1 MDLRPSGRSIIAAPF
16 FYILLCVASPASAII
31 TAAPATSIEALA
43 EDDYWHT
50 LLHYKQT
57 IFSQKSTVD
66 DPTFFLSSE
75 GQTNPAAELEATI
88 AAFSTG
94 DPTDEAHPINRFPAR
109 LDWLQ
114 HNLTPEQTAQF
125 VAARS
130 STFEATWNAIEPSAA
145 SVIFPAQYMNN
156 PASLFGHT
164 LINIEG
170 KRNEKLLAYSINYSA
185 ITEESNGLIFAV
197 KGIFGSY
204 QGRFSIDPYYQK
216 VQQYSDLSM
225 RDIWEYNLNLNQ
237 DEVRN
242 LMLHLWELKDAYSY
256 YYFFKEN
263 CSYNLLFLLDAAR
276 PGSAMVDQFKHWVI
290 PVDTIK
296 EVRKNNFIA
305 SEHYRPSR
313 STTIKRIA
321 STLPKELQ
329 ERSIAAAESDAAS
342 IELTESLDCR
352 EDKIRTL
359 DLSAELL
366 QMNQAD
372 GKIDQ
377 KTYADRFLT
386 ILKQRAPL
394 GKVDDDFYPHTTPP
408 PPHIGHDSSRITTGF
423 GSYDSKDFVSISLRP
438 AYHDLMDPS
447 EGYTLG
453 SAIEFLSGEFYY
465 YTDEQKLEVRQLDA
479 ISIQSLSPIDTF
491 FKSKSW
497 KLNTGLTTIKEEDSD
512 DRHTAIYFDAGV
524 GVSVSL
530 FDNSIGYALVEPA
543 IYLNKSL
550 ASNHMAGGGGAV
562 GLLSEWTP
570 KWRSQFELRQRYYFL
585 GEDND
590 LTEFTAKAAY
600 TLGEHTALQVSFGRS
615 HEFEQTWNEFR
626 CSLQFFF

>member
-1 MDLRPSGRSIIAAPF
+1 MDLQSSGRSRIAAPF
-16 FYILLCVASPASAII
+16 FCILLCMTSSLATIC
-31 TAAPATSIEALA
+31 TAAPANSIGALA

-50 LLHYKQT
+50 LLHYKRT
-57 IFSQKSTVD
+57 IFSQKSTID
-66 DPTFFLSSE
+66 DPKFFLSPE
-75 GQTNPAAELEATI
+75 GATNPTAELEATV

-94 DPTDEAHPINRFPAR
+94 DPSDEAHPINRFPAR
-109 LDWLQ
+109 LNWLQ
-114 HNLTPEQTAQF
+114 KNLAPEHTARF
-125 VAARS
+125 VAAQS
-130 STFEATWNAIEPSAA
+130 STFEEVWDAMEPTAA
-145 SVIFPAQYMNN
+145 SVIFPTQYMNN

-170 KRNEKLLAYSINYSA
+170 KRNEKILAYSINYSA

-197 KGIFGSY
+197 KGIFGY
-204 QGRFSIDPYYQK
+204 YPGRFSIDPYYQK

-242 LMLHLWELKDAYSY
+242 LILHLWELKDAYSNY
-256 YYFFKEN
+256 FFFKEN

-276 PGSAMVDQFKHWVI
+276 PASNMVDQFKHWVI

-329 ERSIAAAESDAAS
+329 ERSVEATKSDAAS
-342 IELTESLDCR
+342 IELTKSLDNR
-352 EDKIRTL
+352 EDKIRSL

-366 QMNQAD
+366 QMYHAD

-394 GKVDDDFYPHTTPP
+394 GKVDDDFYPNTTPP
-408 PPHIGHDSSRITTGF
+408 PPHMGHDSSRITTGF
-423 GSYDSKDFVSISLRP
+423 GSYDSRDFISFSLRP

-447 EGYTLG
+447 AGYTLG

-497 KLNTGLTTIKEEDSD
+497 TLNTGLTTIKEKDSH

-530 FDNSIGYALVEPA
+530 FDNSIGYALIEPA

-550 ASNHMAGGGGAV
+550 ASNHMAGGGGVV
-562 GLLSEWTP
+562 GLLSKWTP
-570 KWRSQFELRQRYYFL
+570 KWRSQFEIRQRYYFL
-585 GEDND
+585 GEDNN
-590 LTEFTAKAAY
+590 LTEFKAKAAY
-600 TLGEHTALQVSFGRS
+600 SLGDTTALQVSFSRS
-615 HEFEQTWNEFR
+615 HEFEQTWNELR
-626 CSLQFFF
+626 CSFQLFF

>member
-1 MDLRPSGRSIIAAPF
+1 MSLLPSGRSIIAAPF
-16 FYILLCVASPASAII
+16 FFILICLSANSSAASAS
-31 TAAPATSIEALA
+31 ATTKALA
-43 EDDYWHT
+43 EDAYWHT

-57 IFSQKSTVD
+57 LFSQRSTVD
-66 DPTFFLSSE
+66 DPAFFLSPE
-75 GQTNPAAELEATI
+75 GQTNPTAELEATI

-94 DPTDEAHPINRFPAR
+94 DPSDEAHPINRFPAR
-109 LDWLQ
+109 LNWLQ
-114 HNLTPEQTAQF
+114 KNLTPEHTAQF
-125 VAARS
+125 IATES
-130 STFEATWNAIEPSAA
+130 TTFEATWEAIGPRAA

-185 ITEESNGLIFAV
+185 ITQEKNGLVFAV
-197 KGIFGSY
+197 KGIFGAY

-237 DEVRN
+237 KEVRN
-242 LMLHLWELKDAYSY
+242 LMLHLWELKDSYSY

-276 PGSAMVDQFKHWVI
+276 PGSAMVGQFKHWVI

-329 ERSIAAAESDAAS
+329 QRSMAAAESDATS
-342 IELTESLDCR
+342 IALTDSLDNR

-366 QMNQAD
+366 QMNHAD

-423 GSYDSKDFVSISLRP
+423 GSYDSQDFVSLSLRP

-447 EGYTLG
+447 AGYTLG
-453 SAIEFLSGEFYY
+453 SAIEFLSGELYY

-497 KLNTGLTTIKEEDSD
+497 KLNTGLTTIKEEDSK

-530 FDNSIGYALVEPA
+530 FEHSIGYALVEPA

-550 ASNHMAGGGGAV
+550 DSNHMAGGGAV
-562 GLLSEWTP
+562 AGLLSEWSP
-570 KWRSQFELRQRYYFL
+570 KWRSQLEIRQRYYFL

-590 LTEFTAKAAY
+590 LTELTAQAAY
-600 TLGEHTALQVSFGRS
+600 SLGDNTALKISFSRS
-615 HEFEQTWNEFR
+615 QEFEQNWNEFN
-626 CSLQFFF
+626 CSLQLFF

>member
-1 MDLRPSGRSIIAAPF
+1 MDLRLSGRSIIAAPF
-16 FYILLCVASPASAII
+16 FYIVLCLASPASATTTKA
-31 TAAPATSIEALA
+31 TASIAALA

-57 IFSQKSTVD
+57 IFSQKSTID
-66 DPTFFLSSE
+66 DPAFFLSPE
-75 GQTNPAAELEATI
+75 GPINPAAELEATI
-88 AAFSTG
+88 AAFSAG

-109 LDWLQ
+109 LNWLQ
-114 HNLTPEQTAQF
+114 QNLAPEQTARF
-125 VAARS
+125 VATQS
-130 STFEATWNAIEPSAA
+130 STFEEIWNAMEPSAA

-170 KRNEKLLAYSINYSA
+170 KRNEKLLAYSVNYSA
-185 ITEESNGLIFAV
+185 ITEETNGLIFAV
-197 KGIFGSY
+197 KGIFGHY
-204 QGRFSIDPYYQK
+204 PGRFSIDPYYQK

-225 RDIWEYNLNLNQ
+225 RDIWEYNLNLTP

-242 LMLHLWELKDAYSY
+242 LMLHLCELKDAYSD

-276 PGSAMVDQFKHWVI
+276 PGSALVDQFKHWVI

-296 EVRKNNFIA
+296 TVRNNHFID
-305 SEHYRPSR
+305 SEHYRCSR

-321 STLPKELQ
+321 SPLPQALQ
-329 ERSIAAAESDAAS
+329 ERSIVAAQNDAAS
-342 IELTESLDCR
+342 IELTESLNNRD
-352 EDKIRTL
+352 DKIRTL
-359 DLSAELL
+359 DLSAELV
-366 QMNQAD
+366 QMYHAD

-377 KTYADRFLT
+377 KTYSDRFLT

-394 GKVDDDFYPHTTPP
+394 GKVDANFYPNTTPP
-408 PPHIGHDSSRITTGF
+408 APHIGHDSSRITTGF
-423 GSYDSKDFVSISLRP
+423 GSYDSKDVLSISLRP

-447 EGYTLG
+447 AGYTLG
-453 SAIEFLSGEFYY
+453 SAIEFLSAEFYY
-465 YTDEQKLEVRQLDA
+465 YTDEQKLEIRQLDA
-479 ISIQSLSPIDTF
+479 ISIQSLFPIDTF

-497 KLNTGLTTIKEEDSD
+497 TLNTGLTTIKEKDSD

-530 FDNSIGYALVEPA
+530 FENSIGYALIGPA

-550 ASNHMAGGGGAV
+550 DSNHMAGGGGAI
-562 GLLSEWTP
+562 GLLSQWNP
-570 KWRSQFELRQRYYFL
+570 QWRSQLELRQRYYL
-585 GEDND
+585 
-590 LTEFTAKAAY
+590 
-600 TLGEHTALQVSFGRS
+600 LGEHNQLTELTAQAAYSLGENTALQISFGRS
-615 HEFEQTWNEFR
+615 HEFKQTWNEFR
-626 CSLQFFF
+626 CAFQLFF